1 MNRSVEQKL
10 LDLYVANV
18 DIVGEGFPAFV
29 NRQRREFI
37 EAFNLCSLPDRN
49 DERYRLSDM
58 RALFGSRE
66 WEHYFIP
73 PAEKIFGGEDDFPEG
88 KYTFVLQNGFS
99 AVGGASLQVLDNG
112 VIFGSLRSAANEYPE
127 LVGEYY
133 NTAADNK
140 TGALTALNSA
150 FMQDGSFLY
159 LPDGVEPDEPLRIR
173 HEYSAAGEDVMGF
186 GRMLLVCGA
195 GSRAQVQIIH
205 RTCGLEASGAG
216 YLADCVCEIL
226 AGEGAQVAIS
236 ETTLFEAGG
245 HLILNSYIRQQAGSR
260 CETHFVDLGGG
271 TARINSR
278 TDLIGPGAESQL
290 YGLYLHTGSEKCD
303 MDVAINHLVPDCRS
317 YELVKGVA
325 SGEALGSFSGQVY
338 VAPDAQRTEASQ
350 QNRNLL
356 LSDTARIYT
365 KPRLEIYADD
375 VKCSHGATVGQ
386 LDDDAIYYMRQRGI
400 GVEEARRLQLDGFV
414 DDILGHCKCE
424 HCCGWMKKRAREKIV
439 SVTSKKTDV

>member
-18 DIVGEGFPAFV
+18 DIIGEGFPAFV

-37 EAFNLCSLPDRN
+37 EAFNLCSLPDRH

-58 RALFGSRE
+58 RELFGSRE

-73 PAEKIFGGEDDFPEG
+73 PPAKISGDEEEDFPEG
-88 KYTFVLQNGFS
+88 RYTFVLQNGFS
-99 AVGGASLQVLDNG
+99 AADGAPLQVLDNG
-112 VIFGSLRSAANEYPE
+112 MIFGSLRAAANEYPE
-127 LVGEYY
+127 LVGAYY

-140 TGALTALNSA
+140 NDTLTALNSA
-150 FMQDGSFLY
+150 FMQDGSFFY
-159 LPDGVEPDEPLRIR
+159 LPDGVEPEEPLHFR
-173 HEYSAAGEDVMGF
+173 HEYSASSEDVAGF

-195 GSRAQVQIIH
+195 KSRAQVQIVH
-205 RTCGLEASGAG
+205 RTCGLEASKGG

-226 AGEGAQVAIS
+226 AGEGAQIAIS
-236 ETTLFEAGG
+236 ETALFEAGG
-245 HLILNSYIRQQAGSR
+245 HLVLNSYIRQQAGSR
-260 CETHFVDLGGG
+260 CEAHLIDLGGG
-271 TARINSR
+271 TVRINSR
-278 TDLIGPGAESQL
+278 TDLAGPGAESYL

-303 MDVAINHLVPDCRS
+303 MDVAVNHLASDCRS

-325 SGEALGSFSGQVY
+325 AGEATGAFAGRVC

-365 KPRLEIYADD
+365 KPQLEIYADD

-400 GVEEARRLQLDGFV
+400 GIEEARRLQLDGFV
-414 DDILGHCKCE
+414 DDILSHCECE
-424 HCCGWMKKRAREKIV
+424 QCCDWMKKRAHEKIL
-439 SVTSKKTDV
+439 SVTSYR